1 MQPLNR
7 EEENCSTYMPF
18 KFCCMVTRGVEI
30 NSCIDASRCGRGR
43 FCIHAVIDN

>member
-1 MQPLNR
+1 MHTFEQGGKIAPLI
-7 EEENCSTYMPF
+7 CLSS
-18 KFCCMVTRGVEI
+18 FCCMVTRGVEI